1 MLQAT
6 FLKSAASRQ
15 QYPAD
20 DGAEV
25 AFAGRSNSG
34 KSSTINAILNRR
46 GLARAS
52 KTPGRTQMLQFF
64 AVGERQRIVDLPGY
78 GYAAAPLRVRRQ
90 WEGMMGDYFQCR
102 RSLRG
107 VFVVVDARRGVG
119 ELDLRMLDVCA
130 AADAQVHLL
139 MNKCDR
145 HQTRRPDGDF
155 AGCGAAPRRERHGP
169 GVFRVARPWAW
180 KKPAKYSIPGWPPDP
195 APGTATPV
203 EPNGRDA
210 GLDDDASS

>member
-1 MLQAT
+1 MRQHTT
-6 FLKSAASRQ
+6 FLKSAASWK
-15 QYPAD
+15 QYPPD

-52 KTPGRTQMLQFF
+52 KTPGRTRMLQFF
-64 AVGERQRIVDLPGY
+64 EVGERRRVVDLPGY
-78 GYAAAPLRVRRQ
+78 GYAAAPMRVRSR
-90 WEGMMGDYFQCR
+90 WEGMMNDYFR
-102 RSLRG
+102 RRGSLRG

-130 AADAQVHLL
+130 LAEAPVHLL

-145 HQTRRPDGDF
+145 LKR
-155 AGCGAAPRRERHGP
+155 GALKE
-169 GVFRVARPWAW
+169 
-180 KKPAKYSIPGWPPDP
+180 
-195 APGTATPV
+195 TL
-203 EPNGRDA
+203 RDA
-210 GLDDDASS
+210 ERLLAANGTVQAFSALRAVGLEEARKVLDSWLGA

>member
-6 FLKSAASRQ
+6 FLNSAASWKQ
-15 QYPAD
+15 FPPD
-20 DGAEV
+20 EGAEV

-64 AVGERQRIVDLPGY
+64 AVGEGRRVVDLPGY
-78 GYAAAPLRVRRQ
+78 GYAAAPMRVRSR
-90 WEGMMGDYFQCR
+90 WEGMMNDYFR
-102 RSLRG
+102 RRASLRG
-107 VFVVVDARRGVG
+107 IFIVVDARRGVG

-130 AADAQVHLL
+130 VAQAPVHLL

-145 HQTRRPDGDF
+145 LKR
-155 AGCGAAPRRERHGP
+155 GALVRTMRE
-169 GVFRVARPWAW
+169 
-180 KKPAKYSIPGWPPDP
+180 
-195 APGTATPV
+195 T
-203 EPNGRDA
+203 EQ
-210 GLDDDASS
+210 GLDGTGTVQAFSALRSVGVEQARDVLGAWLDA

>member
-6 FLKSAASRQ
+6 FLKSAASWK
-15 QYPAD
+15 QYPPD
-20 DGAEV
+20 DGSEV

-64 AVGERQRIVDLPGY
+64 AVGDRQRIVDLPGY
-78 GYAAAPLRVRRQ
+78 GYAAAPMRVRSR
-90 WEGMMGDYFQCR
+90 WEGMMNDYFR
-102 RSLRG
+102 RRESLRG

-130 AADAQVHLL
+130 LAQAPVHLL

-145 HQTRRPDGDF
+145 LKRGALVETLRDTEQLLDG
-155 AGCGAAPRRERHGP
+155 AGAVQAFSALRSVGVEEAREALAAWLNTDE
-169 GVFRVARPWAW
+169 
-180 KKPAKYSIPGWPPDP
+180 
-195 APGTATPV
+195 
-203 EPNGRDA
+203 
-210 GLDDDASS
+210 

>member
-6 FLKSAASRQ
+6 FLKSAASWK
-15 QYPAD
+15 QYPEDA
-20 DGAEV
+20 GVEV

-34 KSSTINAILNRR
+34 KSSSINAILNRR
-46 GLARAS
+46 GLARSS

-64 AVGERQRIVDLPGY
+64 SVGEQRRIVDLPGY

-90 WEGMMGDYFQCR
+90 WEGMMGDYFR
-102 RSLRG
+102 RRGTLRG

-130 AADAQVHLL
+130 GADAPVHLL

-145 HQTRRPDGDF
+145 LKR
-155 AGCGAAPRRERHGP
+155 GALMDTLREAERLMSGNGTVQEFSALRAV
-169 GVFRVARPWAW
+169 GVEEARAVLVAWL
-180 KKPAKYSIPGWPPDP
+180 
-195 APGTATPV
+195 
-203 EPNGRDA
+203 DA
-210 GLDDDASS
+210 

>member
-1 MLQAT
+1 MLQAR
-6 FLKSAASRQ
+6 FLKSAASWKH
-15 QYPAD
+15 YPPD

-64 AVGERQRIVDLPGY
+64 EVGERRRVVDLPGY
-78 GYAAAPLRVRRQ
+78 GYAAAPMRVRSR
-90 WEGMMGDYFQCR
+90 WEGMMSDYFR
-102 RSLRG
+102 RRGSLRG
-107 VFVVVDARRGVG
+107 VFVVVDARRGMG

-130 AADAQVHLL
+130 LAEAPVHLL

-145 HQTRRPDGDF
+145 LKRGALVETLRDTERRVEGTGTVQAF
-155 AGCGAAPRRERHGP
+155 SALRSVGVEEAREALAA
-169 GVFRVARPWAW
+169 WL
-180 KKPAKYSIPGWPPDP
+180 
-195 APGTATPV
+195 
-203 EPNGRDA
+203 DA
-210 GLDDDASS
+210 

>member
-6 FLKSAASRQ
+6 FLKSAASWK

-64 AVGERQRIVDLPGY
+64 EVGDRRRVVDLPGY
-78 GYAAAPLRVRRQ
+78 GYAAAPLRVRSR
-90 WEGMMGDYFQCR
+90 WEGMMNDYFQR
-102 RSLRG
+102 RGSLRG
-107 VFVVVDARRGVG
+107 VFVVVDSRRGVG

-130 AADAQVHLL
+130 AAPAPVHLL
-139 MNKCDR
+139 LNKCDR
-145 HQTRRPDGDF
+145 LKRGALAQTLRDT
-155 AGCGAAPRRERHGP
+155 ERLLEG
-169 GVFRVARPWAW
+169 
-180 KKPAKYSIPGWPPDP
+180 I
-195 APGTATPV
+195 GTAQEFSALRAVGV
-203 EPNGRDA
+203 EEARNV
-210 GLDDDASS
+210 LASWLEA

>member
-6 FLKSAASRQ
+6 FLKSAASWKH
-15 QYPAD
+15 YPEDA
-20 DGAEV
+20 GAEV

-34 KSSTINAILNRR
+34 KSSSINAILNRR
-46 GLARAS
+46 GLARSS

-64 AVGERQRIVDLPGY
+64 AVGQQRRIVDLPGY

-90 WEGMMGDYFQCR
+90 WEGMMGDYFR
-102 RSLRG
+102 RRGSLRG

-130 AADAQVHLL
+130 AAEAPVHLL

-145 HQTRRPDGDF
+145 LKRGALTQTLRE
-155 AGCGAAPRRERHGP
+155 AEQLLGANGTVQEFSALRAV
-169 GVFRVARPWAW
+169 GVEEARGVLKSWL
-180 KKPAKYSIPGWPPDP
+180 
-195 APGTATPV
+195 
-203 EPNGRDA
+203 DA
-210 GLDDDASS
+210 

>member
-6 FLKSAASRQ
+6 FLKSAASWKH
-15 QYPAD
+15 YPEDA
-20 DGAEV
+20 GAEV

-34 KSSTINAILNRR
+34 KSSSINAILNRR
-46 GLARAS
+46 GLARSS

-64 AVGERQRIVDLPGY
+64 SLGEQRRIVDLPGY

-90 WEGMMGDYFQCR
+90 WEGMMGDYFR
-102 RSLRG
+102 RRGSLQG

-130 AADAQVHLL
+130 AAEAPVHLL

-145 HQTRRPDGDF
+145 LKR
-155 AGCGAAPRRERHGP
+155 GALMETLREAERLLGAKGTVQEFSALRAV
-169 GVFRVARPWAW
+169 GVEEARGVLESWL
-180 KKPAKYSIPGWPPDP
+180 
-195 APGTATPV
+195 
-203 EPNGRDA
+203 DA
-210 GLDDDASS
+210 

>member
-6 FLKSAASRQ
+6 FLKSAASWK
-15 QYPAD
+15 QYPEDA
-20 DGAEV
+20 GVEV

-34 KSSTINAILNRR
+34 KSSSINAILNRR
-46 GLARAS
+46 GLARSS

-64 AVGERQRIVDLPGY
+64 SVGEQRRIVDLPGY

-90 WEGMMGDYFQCR
+90 WEGMMGDYFR
-102 RSLRG
+102 RRGTLRG

-130 AADAQVHLL
+130 GADAPVHLL

-145 HQTRRPDGDF
+145 LKR
-155 AGCGAAPRRERHGP
+155 GALM
-169 GVFRVARPWAW
+169 
-180 KKPAKYSIPGWPPDP
+180 D
-195 APGTATPV
+195 TL
-203 EPNGRDA
+203 RDA
-210 GLDDDASS
+210 ERLMSGNGTVQEFSALRAVGVEEARAVLVAWLDA